1 MEERNEEA
9 VSNYLWRMCSWLFF
23 KIYIFKII
31 VNISILK
38 LFKNIK
44 NFNLK
49 FLNFFIKKQVDYF
62 FCLKLIF
69 LCFYI
74 ILMC

>member
-49 FLNFFIKKQVDYF
+49 FLNFFIKK
-62 FCLKLIF
+62 
-69 LCFYI
+69 
-74 ILMC
+74 